1 MVSTCI
7 IHVLVRVFA
16 LMGQGGGQSVKVV
29 LEGEGETD
37 RFLSNATKL

>member
-16 LMGQGGGQSVKVV
+16 LMGRGGGSVKVV